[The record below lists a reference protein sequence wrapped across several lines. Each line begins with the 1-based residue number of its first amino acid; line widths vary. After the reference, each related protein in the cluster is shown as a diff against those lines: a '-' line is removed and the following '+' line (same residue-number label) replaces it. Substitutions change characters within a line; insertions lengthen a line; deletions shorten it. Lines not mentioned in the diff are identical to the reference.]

1 MLVMLA
7 AHFSIQG
14 KNRYMAKAR
23 LLIVDDHALMCQG
36 LRAILEPEYAVVGI
50 VNDGEGVLAATR
62 QLRPDVI
69 LLDLSLPGK
78 SGADVLNELLAECA
92 PPPAV
97 VVLTMHV
104 ERALA
109 EHMLALGARAF
120 VPKDAR
126 LPELRT
132 AIDAAR
138 MGQRYISPRVPPHT
152 ETDAQRYPRGYIQLT
167 SRERQIVRMIGA
179 GLTSDRIAE
188 ELRISYHTVHF
199 HRTNIRRKLGFHSE
213 YEMNRFAMMVIQA
226 DAPSEESEA
235 RSFGTGSP
243 IRPAV

>member
-1 MLVMLA
+1 
-7 AHFSIQG
+7 
-14 KNRYMAKAR
+14 MAKAR

-50 VNDGEGVLAATR
+50 VHDGESVLPAAR
-62 QLRPDVI
+62 QLKPDVV

-78 SGADVLNELLAECA
+78 TGAEVLHELMTGTTT
-92 PPPAV
+92 PPAI

-109 EHMLALGARAF
+109 EHMIALGARAF

-138 MGQRYISPRVPPHT
+138 TGQRYISPRVPPHV
-152 ETDAQRYPRGYIQLT
+152 EADAHRYPRGYLQLT

-179 GLTSDRIAE
+179 GLTSDRIAD

-199 HRTNIRRKLGFHSE
+199 HRTNIRRKLGFHSD
-213 YEMNRFAMMVIQA
+213 YEMNRFALMVLQG
-226 DAPSEESEA
+226 DSPEESERQA
-235 RSFGTGSP
+235 GTP
-243 IRPAV
+243 VRPAV

>member
-1 MLVMLA
+1 
-7 AHFSIQG
+7 
-14 KNRYMAKAR
+14 MAKAR

-36 LRAILEPEYAVVGI
+36 LRAILEPEYAVVG
-50 VNDGEGVLAATR
+50 VVHDGESVLPAAR
-62 QLRPDVI
+62 QLRPDVV

-78 SGADVLNELLAECA
+78 SGADVLHELVTGTS

-109 EHMLALGARAF
+109 EHMIAMGARAF

-132 AIDAAR
+132 AIDSAR
-138 MGQRYISPRVPPHT
+138 AGQRYISPRVPPHA
-152 ETDAQRYPRGYIQLT
+152 EADAHRYPRGYIQLT

-213 YEMNRFAMMVIQA
+213 YEMNRFAMMVLQA
-226 DAPSEESEA
+226 DSPEESQAREA
-235 RSFGTGSP
+235 GTP
-243 IRPAV
+243 VRPAV

>member
-1 MLVMLA
+1 
-7 AHFSIQG
+7 
-14 KNRYMAKAR
+14 MARAR

-50 VNDGEGVLAATR
+50 VHDGESVLPAAR
-62 QLRPDVI
+62 QLKPDVV

-78 SGADVLNELLAECA
+78 TGAEVLHELMTGTTT
-92 PPPAV
+92 PPAI

-109 EHMLALGARAF
+109 EHMIALGARAF

-138 MGQRYISPRVPPHT
+138 TGQRYISPRVPPHA
-152 ETDAQRYPRGYIQLT
+152 EVDAHRYPRGYLQLT
-167 SRERQIVRMIGA
+167 SRERQIVRMIGG
-179 GLTSDRIAE
+179 GLTSDRIAD

-199 HRTNIRRKLGFHSE
+199 HRTNIRRKLGFHSD
-213 YEMNRFAMMVIQA
+213 YEMNRFALMVLQG
-226 DAPSEESEA
+226 DSPEESE
-235 RSFGTGSP
+235 RQEGTP
-243 IRPAV
+243 VRPAV

>member
-1 MLVMLA
+1 
-7 AHFSIQG
+7 
-14 KNRYMAKAR
+14 MAKAR

-50 VNDGEGVLAATR
+50 VHDGESVLPAAR
-62 QLRPDVI
+62 QLKPDVV
-69 LLDLSLPGK
+69 LLDLSLPGRT
-78 SGADVLNELLAECA
+78 GAEVLHELMTGTTA
-92 PPPAV
+92 PPGI

-109 EHMLALGARAF
+109 DHMIALGARAF

-126 LPELRT
+126 LAELRT

-138 MGQRYISPRVPPHT
+138 TGQRYISPRVPPHL
-152 ETDAQRYPRGYIQLT
+152 EPDAYRYPRGYHQLT

-179 GLTSDRIAE
+179 GLTSDRIAD

-199 HRTNIRRKLGFHSE
+199 HRTNIRRKLGFHSD
-213 YEMNRFAMMVIQA
+213 YEMSRFALMVLQGDSPEQSERQA
-226 DAPSEESEA
+226 
-235 RSFGTGSP
+235 GTRV
-243 IRPAV
+243 RPAV

>member
-1 MLVMLA
+1 M
-7 AHFSIQG
+7 S
-14 KNRYMAKAR
+14 KAR

-36 LRAILEPEYAVVGI
+36 LRAILEPEYTVVGI
-50 VNDGEGVLAATR
+50 VHDGEGVLPATR
-62 QLRPDVI
+62 QLRPDVV
-69 LLDLSLPGK
+69 LLDLSLPGR
-78 SGADVLNELLAECA
+78 SGADVLHDLLTDSAT
-92 PPPAV
+92 PPAV

-109 EHMLALGARAF
+109 EHMMALGARGF

-126 LPELRT
+126 LAELRA
-132 AIDAAR
+132 AIDTAR
-138 MGQRYISPRVPPHT
+138 VGQRYISPRVPPHS
-152 ETDAQRYPRGYIQLT
+152 ETDIHRYPRGYIQLT

-226 DAPSEESEA
+226 DSPDENEVRGMGA
-235 RSFGTGSP
+235 GSP

>member
-1 MLVMLA
+1 
-7 AHFSIQG
+7 
-14 KNRYMAKAR
+14 MAKAR

-50 VNDGEGVLAATR
+50 VHDGESVLPAAR
-62 QLRPDVI
+62 QLTPDVV

-78 SGADVLNELLAECA
+78 TGAEVLHELMTGTVT
-92 PPPAV
+92 PPAI

-109 EHMLALGARAF
+109 EHMIAAGARAF

-138 MGQRYISPRVPPHT
+138 AGQRYISPRVPPHA
-152 ETDAQRYPRGYIQLT
+152 EADGQRYPRGYIQLT
-167 SRERQIVRMIGA
+167 ARERQIVRMIGS
-179 GLTSDRIAE
+179 GLTSDRIAD

-199 HRTNIRRKLGFHSE
+199 HRTNIRRKLGFHSD
-213 YEMNRFAMMVIQA
+213 YEMNRFALMVLQG
-226 DAPSEESEA
+226 DSPQESE
-235 RSFGTGSP
+235 RESGTP
-243 IRPAV
+243 VRPAV